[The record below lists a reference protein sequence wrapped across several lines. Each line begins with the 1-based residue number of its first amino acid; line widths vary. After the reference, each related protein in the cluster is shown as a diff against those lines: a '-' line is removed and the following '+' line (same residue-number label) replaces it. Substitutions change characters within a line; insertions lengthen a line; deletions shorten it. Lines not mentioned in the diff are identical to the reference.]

1 MADPQTAAAN
11 PLRNIE
17 VKTGKSFAE
26 LCLLIQTSG
35 PSKVGEQRQMLM
47 QQLGLGYGDANRLAI
62 RAKDATA
69 PKSADANPLDTL
81 YSGNKAALHPL
92 HDQLNA
98 AIDALGPHEKA
109 PKKSY
114 VSYRRNKQFATL
126 GPATQSAIE
135 LGLNAKDLPP
145 SARLKALPPGGM
157 CRYSVRLS
165 APAEVAA
172 ELLAW
177 VAAAYVAAT

>member
-1 MADPQTAAAN
+1 MADPQTAVAN

-109 PKKSY
+109 PKKLSLIHISLQE
-114 VSYRRNKQFATL
+114 VSVDAA
-126 GPATQSAIE
+126 GPPAPAAFDAHAGLAALQCEE
-135 LGLNAKDLPP
+135 LAALVHPVDGQHAAPLADDDDLP
-145 SARLKALPPGGM
+145 
-157 CRYSVRLS
+157 CRGLS
-165 APAEVAA
+165 
-172 ELLAW
+172 LIHI
-177 VAAAYVAAT
+177 